1 MGAGRELPPGL
12 VGRMLKSFQKLSVYP
27 QRYLPK
33 TPITNRFQQHS
44 LCSGYKSWIQVE
56 EAALGR

>member
-1 MGAGRELPPGL
+1 
-12 VGRMLKSFQKLSVYP
+12 MLKSFQKLSVYP